1 MKIASK
7 FAQIIYNNQQLDLPV
22 YTPTLGPEVVD
33 VTSLYKQLK
42 IFTFDPGYMSTASCS
57 SAITFIDGE
66 AGVLMHRGIK
76 IEELARKYC
85 FLDVAYL
92 VLFGNLPNN
101 DEKSKFIDELAE
113 NCFLEPEIMSVFI
126 NANKNSHPMSI
137 LMSATS
143 ALSGIYA
150 DKLQVKNA
158 EDRRKS
164 AIILIAK
171 FMLMVANSYR
181 LIKGES
187 FCQNYL
193 CNDYVANF
201 LKLFLDKDCEDEIV
215 QAMDKIL
222 LLHIDHEQNA
232 STSTVRTIG
241 STGVNPFAAI
251 VGGLASLWGPAHGGA
266 NEAVVRMLEKI
277 ATVENIP
284 SFINKVKNQQDG
296 AKLMGFGHRVYKNYD
311 PRAAVIRSYTYKI
324 FEKLDN
330 KSAKNLLE
338 LAYKLEE
345 IALNDEYFKS
355 RKLYPNVDFY
365 SGLIYKGLQIQPEL
379 YTPLF
384 ALARVVG
391 WMAQWCEMQEDPG
404 LRIFRP
410 RQLYI
415 GKR

>member
-1 MKIASK
+1 M
-7 FAQIIYNNQQLDLPV
+7 
-22 YTPTLGPEVVD
+22 
-33 VTSLYKQLK
+33 
-42 IFTFDPGYMSTASCS
+42 
-57 SAITFIDGE
+57 
-66 AGVLMHRGIK
+66 
-76 IEELARKYC
+76 
-85 FLDVAYL
+85 
-92 VLFGNLPNN
+92 
-101 DEKSKFIDELAE
+101 
-113 NCFLEPEIMSVFI
+113 
-126 NANKNSHPMSI
+126 
-137 LMSATS
+137 
-143 ALSGIYA
+143 
-150 DKLQVKNA
+150 
-158 EDRRKS
+158 
-164 AIILIAK
+164 
-171 FMLMVANSYR
+171 
-181 LIKGES
+181 
-187 FCQNYL
+187 
-193 CNDYVANF
+193 
-201 LKLFLDKDCEDEIV
+201 
-215 QAMDKIL
+215 
-222 LLHIDHEQNA
+222 LHIDHEQNA

-277 ATVENIP
+277 ATVEEIP
-284 SFINKVKNQQDG
+284 SFISKVKNQQDG

-330 KSAKNLLE
+330 KSAKKLLE